1 MKISPQ
7 TILSD
12 YQALRQAA
20 TAGKSEADIT
30 INSEPVELMTKNV
43 DNDPATP
50 DTIVVSAWNGDF
62 SSPAATLSFQER
74 QEGGKQVLEFTAE
87 QGTSLFDP
95 DRDTSKALIDL
106 ASGEL
111 IASEGV
117 GNFLV
122 SNPTPVAPPVLNAE
136 TREQDEIRSAYRK
149 FAEQAASGEKEFQ
162 NGVGTVTVQEYRP
175 GYLQVETWD
184 GGFSSG
190 PATQT
195 FREYEQDGRTMLEY
209 TKLIP
214 GSPFMIGS
222 EDQKIVR
229 NFPL

>member
-7 TILSD
+7 TVVSD
-12 YQALRQAA
+12 YQSLRQAA
-20 TAGKSEADIT
+20 TAGKSEADIS
-30 INSEPVELMTKNV
+30 INAQPVELMTRNV

-62 SSPAATLSFQER
+62 SAPAATLSFQER
-74 QEGGKQVLEFTAE
+74 LENGKQVLEFTAE

-106 ASGEL
+106 ATGEL
-111 IASEGV
+111 IRSEGV

-122 SNPTPVAPPVLNAE
+122 SNAGQVAPPALTAE
-136 TREQDEIRSAYRK
+136 QLEQNEIRSSYRELS
-149 FAEQAASGEKEFQ
+149 EQASTGEKEFAA
-162 NGVGTVTVQEYRP
+162 GVGSVTVQEYRP
-175 GYLQVETWD
+175 GYLQVQTWD

-190 PATQT
+190 RATET
-195 FREYEQDGRTMLEY
+195 FREYQQDGRTMLEY

-214 GSPFMIGS
+214 GSPFMVGS